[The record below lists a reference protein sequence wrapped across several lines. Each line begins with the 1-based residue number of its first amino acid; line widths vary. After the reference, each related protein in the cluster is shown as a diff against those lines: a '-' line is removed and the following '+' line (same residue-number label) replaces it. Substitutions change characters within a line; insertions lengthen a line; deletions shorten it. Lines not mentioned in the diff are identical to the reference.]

1 MRNYESVVEGANED
15 ELGVGGKLDKGDG
28 RVLVVDKGLDA
39 VASGGVPDSAEAVVA
54 AGDDEGAVAVEVH
67 GGDGVGVGGEDLEAL
82 AGLHIPNPNGLVE
95 GAGDDDVRL
104 RVEIDAE
111 DKVSVALQRLY
122 KGPRRHVPE
131 AEGLVVG
138 GGDEEAGV
146 GGEGEVRH
154 ALLVPRVLL
163 HRGERE
169 AVGVGVGVREAVG
182 SKSLVGGGGG
192 EEAAI
197 GGEFDGGDGAF
208 VARLTAVKDT
218 KSELLRR
225 KRWIYLHSHPMNTI
239 LRHRLRLS
247 PTPIL
252 YCFPKF
258 LFSQPFHF
266 FSTTTSEPCA
276 FTLSYLSNTC
286 GFSHDVALKL
296 SKRLRFE
303 TAEKPDSV
311 FSFFRT
317 HGFSTSQICRIFYQA
332 PELLVCDPTKRLL
345 PKFQFFASKG
355 ASPSD
360 TILIVSKTARVLRYG
375 LNSHIIP
382 IFELIRTFL
391 PSDLKALAVF
401 IACPNFIGDGRV
413 ASNVQ
418 MLLDTGVTHTGIR
431 YLLCSRPSVLC
442 SDLRPAIEEV
452 KLLGFDPLKLS
463 FTLAILAKRAV
474 SKPLWDAKV
483 DVLKKWGWSE
493 DDICVAFR
501 NQPNIM
507 LRSKEKLN
515 AVMGFWVG
523 KLGWD
528 HSVLISSP
536 TLFSYSLEKRVAPR
550 ALVVQYLLS
559 KGLVKKSASLAT
571 PFVLS
576 DERFLQKYVKR
587 FEEKTP
593 RLLELYQAAQGTC

>member
-1 MRNYESVVEGANED
+1 
-15 ELGVGGKLDKGDG
+15 
-28 RVLVVDKGLDA
+28 
-39 VASGGVPDSAEAVVA
+39 
-54 AGDDEGAVAVEVH
+54 
-67 GGDGVGVGGEDLEAL
+67 
-82 AGLHIPNPNGLVE
+82 
-95 GAGDDDVRL
+95 
-104 RVEIDAE
+104 
-111 DKVSVALQRLY
+111 
-122 KGPRRHVPE
+122 
-131 AEGLVVG
+131 
-138 GGDEEAGV
+138 
-146 GGEGEVRH
+146 
-154 ALLVPRVLL
+154 
-163 HRGERE
+163 
-169 AVGVGVGVREAVG
+169 
-182 SKSLVGGGGG
+182 
-192 EEAAI
+192 
-197 GGEFDGGDGAF
+197 
-208 VARLTAVKDT
+208 
-218 KSELLRR
+218 
-225 KRWIYLHSHPMNTI
+225 MNTI

-418 MLLDTGVTHTGIR
+418 LLLDTGVTHTGIR

-452 KLLGFDPLKLS
+452 KLLGFEPLKLS